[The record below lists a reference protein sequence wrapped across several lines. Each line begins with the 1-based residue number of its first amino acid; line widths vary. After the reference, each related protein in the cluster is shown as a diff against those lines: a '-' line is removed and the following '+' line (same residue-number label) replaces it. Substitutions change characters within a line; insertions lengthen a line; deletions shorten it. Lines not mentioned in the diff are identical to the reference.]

1 MLTKEEAQQLIGCDV
16 YGTGGEKIGR
26 MGQVYLDDQTDQ
38 PEFATVNTGLF
49 GMNESFVPLTQAQ
62 PSGEGLTVPFS
73 KDQVKEAPSV
83 SPDAGHLSLDDEA
96 SLYQYYDLPYG
107 GIASGV
113 AGGDAAG
120 VVSGD
125 AGGVT
130 DEAAAD
136 WSPTGTAEQGG
147 PGQDVSGPNTD
158 DAMTRS
164 EERLDVG
171 VRREESGRVRLRK
184 YIETE
189 YVQTSVPVQRER
201 AVIETEPITAEN
213 VGQATSGPEL
223 SEEEHEVVLH
233 EERPVVSKHTE
244 PVERVRLTTQEES
257 REEPVSEELRK
268 ERIEFEGD
276 ADQR

>member
-1 MLTKEEAQQLIGCDV
+1 MLTKEEAQQLIGCEV

-26 MGQVYLDDQTDQ
+26 MGQVYLDDQTNQ

-49 GMNESFVPLTQAQ
+49 GMNESFVPLAEAQ
-62 PSGEGLTVPFS
+62 PSGDGLTVPFS
-73 KDQVKEAPSV
+73 KDRVKDAPSV
-83 SPDAGHLSLDDEA
+83 SPDAGHLSQDDEA

-107 GIASGV
+107 GIDSGIDGGIEGGIGSEV
-113 AGGDAAG
+113 AGGI
-120 VVSGD
+120 
-125 AGGVT
+125 T
-130 DEAAAD
+130 DEPAEG
-136 WSPTGTAEQGG
+136 WTSTGTAERGG
-147 PGQDVSGPNTD
+147 PGHDVSGPNTD

-171 VRREESGRVRLRK
+171 VRREETGRARLRK

-213 VGQATSGPEL
+213 VDQATSGPEL
-223 SEEEHEVVLH
+223 SEEEHEVILH

-257 REEPVSEELRK
+257 REEPVAEELRK

-276 ADQR
+276 ADKA